1 MHYWRCAGFSVV
13 AIVSGAIFCGLA
25 PAQAGDIVEPPAS
38 LMVAEPD
45 AAPLAL
51 AKPAPSTA
59 KTAQKT
65 PKVVRKAKATA
76 REKIP
81 ASAAESGAPAPDKPV
96 AASKPPAHDDGPVS
110 LVGKWNGENETDF
123 GAATSLRAINQSI
136 DSKLLGGSSQPVGA
150 GAEVGV
156 KYKF

>member
-45 AAPLAL
+45 AAPLAR
-51 AKPAPSTA
+51 ARPASSAA
-59 KTAQKT
+59 KTARKT
-65 PKVVRKAKATA
+65 PKAMRKAKTA
-76 REKIP
+76 PRAQIP
-81 ASAAESGAPAPDKPV
+81 ASAAESGAPDKPV

-123 GAATSLRAINQSI
+123 GPGTSLRAINQSI